1 MKRIL
6 LITIVGIL
14 SFTYSSAQ
22 LADGSIAPDWTL
34 TDVNGTAHNLYSYL
48 DGSYT
53 VFLDFSAVW
62 CGPCWGYHT
71 SGALEDLYEN
81 HGPAGFPNVDANT
94 TDDVM
99 VFMIEGD
106 ASALACLQG
115 TGCNTQGDWITG
127 TNYPVFC
134 TDGTVNNDNT
144 TSLYSIGYWPTI
156 YMICPD
162 RTLTEAGQDPNPY
175 SLVTSP
181 TTACSPAATQPN
193 DPSLFPYG
201 GPGSTCID
209 SNNTTM
215 VGTTLVYL
223 GDISPVISVQNQ
235 GMQALTSLDSIRVTA
250 TRIATGTTVYDS
262 ITSWSGNLQTYQVAS
277 IILPTITGLWG
288 YEWIEI
294 TISGPNGTMDPNSTN
309 NYTNFTL
316 SPGNIITASINQNG
330 GVITANGFNGTPP
343 YSYVWSTGL
352 TTQDITPTVGGSYS
366 VVVTDANG
374 CVSDPII
381 YIFSTTSG
389 VEEISIN
396 NLNIYPNPSENVFN
410 IAFTSEKVQEFE
422 LRIMNVLGEVLY
434 TEKLNDFIGVYSKQ
448 VSLSN
453 YSKAIYFLEIE
464 TDEGRVNKKLVLQ

>member
-34 TDVNGTAHNLYSYL
+34 TDVNGTAHNLYNYL

-71 SGALEDLYEN
+71 SGALEDLYEH

-106 ASALACLQG
+106 ASALACLHG
-115 TGCNTQGDWITG
+115 TGCGTQGDWITG

-162 RTLTEAGQDPNPY
+162 RTLIEAGQSSSPY
-175 SLVTSP
+175 NLIS
-181 TTACSPAATQPN
+181 CNPAATFSN
-193 DPSLFPYG
+193 DPRVMSYSAASIQCNGTLAPVV
-201 GPGSTCID
+201 TIM
-209 SNNTTM
+209 NN
-215 VGTTLVYL
+215 G
-223 GDISPVISVQNQ
+223 INN
-235 GMQALTSLDSIRVTA
+235 LTSLDIQVDVSGA
-250 TRIATGTTVYDS
+250 TTFNTTVPW
-262 ITSWSGNLQTYQVAS
+262 TGNLGTYQSTNFV
-277 IILPTITGLWG
+277 LPTITGMQG
-288 YEWIEI
+288 YEFVMI
-294 TISGPNGTMDPNSTN
+294 TISNPNAGGVDGDLN
-309 NYTNFTL
+309 NNVTGFT
-316 SPGNIITASINQNG
+316 SYPPGVGNPPGQGQITASISQNG
-330 GVITANGFNGTPP
+330 NSLTANAANGNAP
-343 YSYVWSTGL
+343 YIYTWSSGQ
-352 TTQDITPTVGGSYS
+352 TTQTITPSAGGSYS
-366 VVVTDANG
+366 VEIEDANG
-374 CVSDPII
+374 CVSDPVAH
-381 YIFSTTSG
+381 IFTISTNLEG
-389 VEEISIN
+389 PDYVN
-396 NLNIYPNPSENVFN
+396 GLNIYPNPSEDMFTITFN
-410 IAFTSEKVQEFE
+410 SEKAQGYKLSV
-422 LRIMNVLGEVLY
+422 MSVLGEVLY
-434 TEKLNDFIGVYSKQ
+434 AETLNDFIGVYSKQ

-464 TDEGRVNKKLVLQ
+464 TNEGRVNKKLILQ